1 MNASATILDFTNS
14 VFISRR
20 QIKKGAAMNY
30 RVAVRRFGKMLG
42 RDAKLSDLTTDNI
55 AKFKQH
61 LSDSGLKSSS
71 PMVNIVLAIWS
82 MAYYERLTD
91 TTADVGTYRGLK
103 FFRQVHADKPAG
115 HLMAEI
121 VARSDKAKDTI
132 ERMRWAVSWLAEVI
146 GRPVSCGDM
155 RAEVVEG
162 FLEQVKTAAPKSL
175 KRITRSI
182 RSAWWVAHR
191 AGLSE
196 SPGRI
201 RGVWDDLATMIEK
214 APPIVIDK
222 IPESSKTLLLSD
234 FLANQYYPCLPGI
247 ADTTKKEY
255 ATSVAKLEQY
265 LGRAAVLSDLNNQTV
280 GMFLGAL
287 IQLEQ
292 RASTIAK
299 DRAQLL
305 AFWRHA
311 CRLGLLVVGPLI
323 QTMTQPERIPTALSI
338 EQLKQLRRAIPL
350 ITGDIGG
357 IPKACLLRAVFS
369 IQYVTAARLGAV
381 LDLTFADVTGNVIT
395 FRAETRKGRRKPMV
409 KAVPTWVVD
418 DIKAI
423 SKPKRDRLFPVDNG
437 VVVFADIFDRLFT
450 LADVP
455 RPKGK
460 SSHLLRSTHAT
471 MVDQAGGDA
480 TASLGHTK
488 EETTRRSYLDPRH
501 SPDASCE
508 LLPKL
513 GGANHAS

>member
-1 MNASATILDFTNS
+1 MKASATILDFTNS

-20 QIKKGAAMNY
+20 QIKKGAAINY

-61 LSDSGLKSSS
+61 LSDSKLKDSSA
-71 PMVNIVLAIWS
+71 MVNKMLSIWS

-91 TTADVGTYRGLK
+91 TTAEVGTYRGLK
-103 FFRQVHADKPAG
+103 FFRQVDADKPTG

-121 VARSDKAKDTI
+121 VSRSDKAK
-132 ERMRWAVSWLAEVI
+132 
-146 GRPVSCGDM
+146 
-155 RAEVVEG
+155 
-162 FLEQVKTAAPKSL
+162 LEQVKTAAPKSL
-175 KRITRSI
+175 KSVTQSI

-196 SPGRI
+196 SPGGI

-214 APPIVIDK
+214 APPIV
-222 IPESSKTLLLSD
+222 
-234 FLANQYYPCLPGI
+234 
-247 ADTTKKEY
+247 TTKKEY

-395 FRAETRKGRRKPMV
+395 FRAETRKGRRKLMV

-450 LADVP
+450 LAEAM
-455 RPKGK
+455 RKRK
-460 SSHLLRSTHAT
+460 
-471 MVDQAGGDA
+471 
-480 TASLGHTK
+480 
-488 EETTRRSYLDPRH
+488 RRD
-501 SPDASCE
+501 
-508 LLPKL
+508 
-513 GGANHAS
+513 GAI